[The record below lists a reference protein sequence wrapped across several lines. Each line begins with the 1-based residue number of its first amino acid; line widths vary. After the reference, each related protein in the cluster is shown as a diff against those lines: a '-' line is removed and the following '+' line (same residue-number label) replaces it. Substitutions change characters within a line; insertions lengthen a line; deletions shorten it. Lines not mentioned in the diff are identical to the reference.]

1 MLEMEGVHAELE
13 DDEQDFA
20 RKGIDGSARSCGSI
34 MDLIDDLERI
44 LNSVDAPKLRVGP
57 YVKKERAA

>member
-44 LNSVDAPKLRVGP
+44 
-57 YVKKERAA
+57 